1 LSVSVV
7 IRCRN
12 EERTI
17 EEAVRSVEAQ
27 TIFDSVEEIIVV
39 DDGSRDGSPIVLER
53 LGQEIDKLKIIGTP
67 GLGAPFALNLAVR
80 EASGEFVAIL
90 DGDDF
95 WTPQKLERQLPA
107 FGRGAN
113 IGLVYGDFVDFSRDD
128 AADGRVI
135 TVRRF
140 NPESADQL
148 RDYFVHNGPI
158 MPSTLIVRRS
168 VFDDVGFFDESFLVG
183 QDTEFCLRA
192 ATKWRLCHV
201 PGAFT
206 FKRRHPG
213 QITARL
219 DAVLPNAARLTQEFA
234 SRHSELKP
242 LAGRRMGRTHAKISV
257 DCAMRGE
264 WRKALHHNLC
274 AIRLAPLYLRA
285 WASLF
290 LLLAPAS
297 VVRPCYE
304 AIKRPWHALRQ
315 SWHPA
320 PPSS

>member
-1 LSVSVV
+1 MSVV
-7 IRCRN
+7 MTCHN
-12 EERTI
+12 EEGTI
-17 EEAVRSVEAQ
+17 EQAIRSVEAQ
-27 TIFDSVEEIIVV
+27 TAFENVLEIIVV
-39 DDGSRDGSPIVLER
+39 NDGSRDSSELVLER
-53 LGQEIDKLKIIGTP
+53 LAGEIEKLRLIETP
-67 GLGAPFALNLAVR
+67 GLGVPAARNRAVR

-140 NPESADQL
+140 NPESAHQL
-148 RDYFVHNGPI
+148 RDYFVHDGPI
-158 MPSTLIVRRS
+158 MPSTLVVRRS
-168 VFDDVGFFDESFLVG
+168 VFDDVGLFDESLLIG
-183 QDTEFCLRA
+183 QDTEFSLRV
-192 ATKWRLCHV
+192 ATSWRLCHV
-201 PGAFT
+201 PGAFS

-213 QITARL
+213 QATARL
-219 DAVLPNAARLTQEFA
+219 DAVLPNAARVTQQFA
-234 SRHSELKP
+234 SRHSELRS
-242 LAGRRMGRTHAKISV
+242 LAGRRMGRVHAKVSV

-264 WRKALHHNLC
+264 WRKALHHHLR
-274 AIRLAPLYLRA
+274 AIRLAPLYWRA
-285 WASLF
+285 WANVV

-315 SWHPA
+315 SWHSA

>member
-1 LSVSVV
+1 LSVSVLMT
-7 IRCRN
+7 CHD
-12 EERTI
+12 EESMI
-17 EEAVRSVEAQ
+17 EEAIRSVVAQ

-39 DDGSRDGSPIVLER
+39 DDGSRDGSRVVLER
-53 LGQEIDKLKIIGTP
+53 LDREIDKLKIIQTP
-67 GLGAPFALNLAVR
+67 GLGRPAARNRAVG
-80 EASGEFVAIL
+80 EASGEFIALL

-140 NPESADQL
+140 NPESAHQL
-148 RDYFVHNGPI
+148 RDYFVHDGPI
-158 MPSTLIVRRS
+158 MPSTLVVRRS
-168 VFDDVGFFDESFLVG
+168 VFDDVGLFDESFLVG
-183 QDTEFCLRA
+183 QDTEFCLRV
-192 ATKWRLCHV
+192 ATSWRFCHL

-206 FKRRHPG
+206 FKRRHPN

-219 DAVLPNAARLTQEFA
+219 DAVLPNAVRVTQQFA
-234 SRHSELKP
+234 SRHSELRP
-242 LAGRRMGRTHAKISV
+242 LAGRRMGRIHAKVSV

-264 WRKALHHNLC
+264 WRKAVHHHLR
-274 AIRLAPLYLRA
+274 AIRLAPLYWRA
-285 WASLF
+285 WANVV

-315 SWHPA
+315 SWHSA
-320 PPSS
+320 PPSW

>member
-1 LSVSVV
+1 MSVSVV
-7 IRCRN
+7 IRCRD

-27 TIFDSVEEIIVV
+27 TVFDSVEEIIVV
-39 DDGSRDGSPIVLER
+39 DDGSRDGSRVVLER
-53 LGQEIDKLKIIGTP
+53 LDHEIDKLKIIQTP
-67 GLGAPFALNLAVR
+67 GLGAPVALNRAVR

-107 FGRGAN
+107 FRRGAN

-140 NPESADQL
+140 NPESAHQL
-148 RDYFVHNGPI
+148 RDYFVHNAPI
-158 MPSTLIVRRS
+158 MPSTLVVRRS
-168 VFDDVGFFDESFLVG
+168 VFDDVGLFDESLLIG
-183 QDTEFCLRA
+183 QDTEFCLRV
-192 ATKWRLCHV
+192 ATSWRFCHV

-219 DAVLPNAARLTQEFA
+219 DAVLPNAARVTQQFA
-234 SRHSELKP
+234 LRHPELRS
-242 LAGRRMGRTHAKISV
+242 LAGRRMGRIHAKVSV

-264 WRKALHHNLC
+264 WRKALHHDLR
-274 AIRLAPLYLRA
+274 AIRLAPLYWRV
-285 WASLF
+285 WANVV

-315 SWHPA
+315 SWHYA

>member
-1 LSVSVV
+1 MSVSVV

-17 EEAVRSVEAQ
+17 EEAVRSVVAQ
-27 TIFDSVEEIIVV
+27 TIFDSVKEIIVV
-39 DDGSRDGSPIVLER
+39 DDGSRDGSRVVLER
-53 LGQEIDKLKIIGTP
+53 LDHEIDKLKIIHTP
-67 GLGAPFALNLAVR
+67 GLGAPVALNCAVR

-140 NPESADQL
+140 NPESARQL

-158 MPSTLIVRRS
+158 MPSTLVVRRS
-168 VFDDVGFFDESFLVG
+168 VFDDVGLFDESFLVG
-183 QDTEFCLRA
+183 QDTEFCLRV
-192 ATKWRLCHV
+192 ATSWRLCHV

-219 DAVLPNAARLTQEFA
+219 DAVLPNAVRVTQQFA
-234 SRHSELKP
+234 SRHSELRS
-242 LAGRRMGRTHAKISV
+242 LAGRRMGRIHAKISV

-264 WRKALHHNLC
+264 WRKALHHHVR
-274 AIRLAPLYLRA
+274 AIRLAPLYWRV
-285 WASLF
+285 WANVV

-297 VVRPCYE
+297 VMRPCYE

-315 SWHPA
+315 SWHSA

>member
-1 LSVSVV
+1 MSVSVV
-7 IRCRN
+7 MTCHD

-39 DDGSRDGSPIVLER
+39 DDGSRDRSPVVLER
-53 LGQEIDKLKIIGTP
+53 LNQEIDKLKIIQTP
-67 GLGAPFALNLAVR
+67 GLGLPAARNRAVR
-80 EASGEFVAIL
+80 EARGEFVAVL

-140 NPESADQL
+140 NPESAHQL
-148 RDYFVHNGPI
+148 REYFVHDGPI
-158 MPSTLIVRRS
+158 MPSTLVIRRV
-168 VFDDVGFFDESFLVG
+168 VFDDVGLFDESLLIG
-183 QDTEFCLRA
+183 QDTAFCLRV
-192 ATKWRLCHV
+192 ATSWRLCHV

-213 QITARL
+213 QISARL
-219 DAVLPNAARLTQEFA
+219 DALLPNTTQVTQQFA
-234 SRHSELKP
+234 SSHPELRP
-242 LAGRRMGRTHAKISV
+242 LARRRMGRFHAKVSV

-264 WRKALHHNLC
+264 WRKALHHHLR
-274 AIRLAPLYLRA
+274 AIRFAPLYWRSWVNLV
-285 WASLF
+285 
-290 LLLAPAS
+290 LLLAPAP

-315 SWHPA
+315 SRHSA
-320 PPSS
+320 PPAS

>member
-1 LSVSVV
+1 MSVSVL
-7 IRCRN
+7 ITCHD

-17 EEAVRSVEAQ
+17 EVAVRSVEAQ
-27 TIFDSVEEIIVV
+27 TIFDSVKEVIVV
-39 DDGSRDGSPIVLER
+39 DDGSRDGSEVVLER
-53 LGQEIDKLKIIGTP
+53 LDHEIDKLKIIQTP
-67 GLGAPFALNLAVR
+67 GVGRPAARNRAVG
-80 EASGEFVAIL
+80 EASGEFIAIL

-107 FGRGAN
+107 FGCSAN

-140 NPESADQL
+140 SPESAHQL
-148 RDYFVHNGPI
+148 RDYYVHNGPI
-158 MPSTLIVRRS
+158 ILSTVVVRRS
-168 VFDDVGFFDESFLVG
+168 VFYDVGLFDESFLIG
-183 QDTEFCLRA
+183 QDTEFCMRV
-192 ATKWRLCHV
+192 ATRWRFCHV

-219 DAVLPNAARLTQEFA
+219 DAVLPNAVRVTQQFA
-234 SRHSELKP
+234 SRHSELRP
-242 LAGRRMGRTHAKISV
+242 LAGRRMGRVHATVGV
-257 DCAMRGE
+257 DCAMKGE
-264 WRKALHHNLC
+264 WRKALHHQLR
-274 AIRLAPLYLRA
+274 AIRLAPLYWRA
-285 WASLF
+285 WANLV

-315 SWHPA
+315 SWHSA
-320 PPSS
+320 PPAS

>member
-1 LSVSVV
+1 VRVSVV
-7 IRCRN
+7 ITCHD

-27 TIFDSVEEIIVV
+27 TIFDSVKEIIVV
-39 DDGSRDGSPIVLER
+39 DDGSRDGSRVVLER
-53 LGQEIDKLKIIGTP
+53 LDREIDKLKIIQTP
-67 GLGAPFALNLAVR
+67 GLGLPAARNRAVR
-80 EASGEFVAIL
+80 EASGEFIAIL

-95 WTPQKLERQLPA
+95 WMPQKLERQLPA
-107 FGRGAN
+107 FARGGN

-140 NPESADQL
+140 NPESAHQL
-148 RDYFVHNGPI
+148 RDYFVHDGPI
-158 MPSTLIVRRS
+158 MPSTLVVRRL
-168 VFDDVGFFDESFLVG
+168 VFNDVGLFDESLLIG
-183 QDTEFCLRA
+183 QDTAFCLRV
-192 ATKWRLCHV
+192 ATSWRLCHV

-213 QITARL
+213 QISARL
-219 DAVLPNAARLTQEFA
+219 DALLPNTAQVTQDFA
-234 SRHSELKP
+234 SRHSELRS
-242 LAGRRMGRTHAKISV
+242 LAGRRMGRFHAKVSV

-264 WRKALHHNLC
+264 WRKAVRHDLR
-274 AIRLAPLYLRA
+274 AIRLAPLYWRA
-285 WASLF
+285 WANVL

-315 SWHPA
+315 SWHSA

>member
-1 LSVSVV
+1 MSVSVLMT
-7 IRCRN
+7 CHD
-12 EERTI
+12 EESMI
-17 EEAVRSVEAQ
+17 EKAIRSVVAQ

-39 DDGSRDGSPIVLER
+39 DDGSRDGSRVVLER
-53 LGQEIDKLKIIGTP
+53 LDREIDKLKIIHTP
-67 GLGAPFALNLAVR
+67 GLGRPAARNRAVG
-80 EASGEFVAIL
+80 EASGEFIALL

-95 WTPQKLERQLPA
+95 WTPQTLERHLPA

-113 IGLVYGDFVDFSRDD
+113 IGLVYGDFVDISRDD

-140 NPESADQL
+140 NPESAHQL
-148 RDYFVHNGPI
+148 RDYFVHDGPI
-158 MPSTLIVRRS
+158 MLSTVVVRRS
-168 VFDDVGFFDESFLVG
+168 VFDDVGLFDESFLVG
-183 QDTEFCLRA
+183 QDTEFCLRV
-192 ATKWRLCHV
+192 ATSWRFCHL

-206 FKRRHPG
+206 FKRRHPA

-219 DAVLPNAARLTQEFA
+219 DAVLPNAARVTQQFA
-234 SRHSELKP
+234 SRHSELRP
-242 LAGRRMGRTHAKISV
+242 LAGRRMGRVHAKVSV

-264 WRKALHHNLC
+264 WRKALHHHLC
-274 AIRLAPLYLRA
+274 AIRLAPLYWRA
-285 WASLF
+285 WANVV

-315 SWHPA
+315 SWHSA
-320 PPSS
+320 PPSW